1 MMTRSTSG
9 TGRKGILMLLLATAM
24 LFPTGCIGTSQ
35 PCSSAAGPMSW
46 QVSLSISAGPGTG
59 TSARPGGATLRISSG
74 GPGAPASVG
83 LFSLGNADSS
93 QANQGSFVAAPSS
106 SSGGS
111 SGSSSGGT
119 DLGFLSGT
127 GSSGSSSG
135 DSSSGGSS
143 SGTQGTVDAFGGK
156 ALNVP
161 LINQNTGGG
170 RYPGAYCGPTSVR
183 MVLAYFGTKIDA
195 DTAASGVYTRG
206 QGASHEGMAK
216 KLRQYGVKADMTY
229 SHNLSALQ
237 AAVGRGH
244 PVIVN
249 VRGNYGP
256 RTTGGHII
264 VVVGFDGSGNPIIN
278 DPAGGG
284 RHVCPKRLFV
294 NAWNGLMIEASK

>member
-1 MMTRSTSG
+1 MV
-9 TGRKGILMLLLATAM
+9 LLATAT
-24 LFPTGCIGTSQ
+24 LIPTGCTGTAQ
-35 PCSSAAGPMSW
+35 PCSSTAAPMSW

-59 TSARPGGATLRISSG
+59 TSARPGGATVRISSG
-74 GPGAPASVG
+74 GPGAPASAD

-111 SGSSSGGT
+111 SGSSSGSSSGGSSAGT

-127 GSSGSSSG
+127 GSSGASSG
-135 DSSSGGSS
+135 ESSSGGSS

-216 KLRQYGVKADMTY
+216 KLRQYGVKADM
-229 SHNLSALQ
+229 SSSRSLSALQ

-256 RTTGGHII
+256 RSTGGHII